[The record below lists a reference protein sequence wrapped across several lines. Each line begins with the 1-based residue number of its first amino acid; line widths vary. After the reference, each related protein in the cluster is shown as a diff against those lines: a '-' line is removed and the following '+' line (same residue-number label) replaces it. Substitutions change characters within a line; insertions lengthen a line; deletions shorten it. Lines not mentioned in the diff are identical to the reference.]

1 MEMESQC
8 PTPPSFTRR
17 SDRRRATS
25 HMHYNMDRGDVYVC
39 PCTKRTSRILALP
52 PIGDLETNPKKSQ
65 NQEALQVSPHPQLS
79 LEANED
85 ERGLGLVSSHRK
97 QSIRHPEPIAS
108 IECVTSPSFRAPS
121 CLSGPSS
128 SRTTPT
134 PPSSISTAKPSCSF
148 TFSLAFSYFLSL
160 VRHPPSH
167 PSCRTW
173 MTS

>member
-1 MEMESQC
+1 MPDASFFHTPIRSPSRHESHALQHG
-8 PTPPSFTRR
+8 PRR
-17 SDRRRATS
+17 CLRMSLHQEDLDDPR
-25 HMHYNMDRGDVYVC
+25 
-39 PCTKRTSRILALP
+39 PP

-97 QSIRHPEPIAS
+97 QSIRHPEPIES
-108 IECVTSPSFRAPS
+108 IECVPSPSFRAPS
-121 CLSGPSS
+121 CLRGPSS

-134 PPSSISTAKPSCSF
+134 PHSSISTAKPSCSS
-148 TFSLAFSYFLSL
+148 TFYLAFSYFLSL
-160 VRHPPSH
+160 ARHPPSH